1 MSSIN
6 PKEFCKK
13 VLYTEEQIEKRCKE
27 LGKQIS
33 SDYAGRQ
40 VTFISI
46 LNGAFMFTGSLL
58 KNVEAECRI
67 DFMQV
72 STYGASTTTS
82 GDFIVKKDLS
92 LDIKDKDVIIIED
105 ILDTGFTL
113 YNLINYLNK
122 FNPNSIKICTLI
134 DKPLRRVNDIEAD
147 YVGFT
152 MDTDMFIVGCGLD
165 FAQEYR
171 NLPYICVLNESI
183 YLK

>member
-1 MSSIN
+1 MSNVN
-6 PKEFCKK
+6 PDEFCKE
-13 VLYTEEQIEKRCKE
+13 VLYTQEQIEKRCKE
-27 LGKQIS
+27 LGEKIS
-33 SDYAGRQ
+33 NDYAGKQ

-46 LNGAFMFTGSLL
+46 LNGAFMFTANLL
-58 KNVEAECRI
+58 KNITVDCRI

-92 LDIKDKDVIIIED
+92 LDIEGKDVIIVED

-113 YNLINYLNK
+113 YNLIKHLKKY
-122 FNPNSIKICTLI
+122 NPNSIKICTMI

-152 MDTDMFIVGCGLD
+152 MDNDMFIVGCGLD
-165 FAQEYR
+165 FSQQYR
-171 NLPYICVLNESI
+171 NLPYICILNESI
-183 YLK
+183 YL